1 MSEALATAPAPP
13 GIRLVSAPRPGGGRP
28 ASFWRFEGAP
38 APGTGRTPLLAVAGL
53 GLDGRV
59 FRSLAPLAADRDL
72 VLANLPN
79 EVPPGP
85 ALEPFV
91 RAALETLDAAG
102 HAGRPAVLAG
112 SSFGGMVALAAA
124 LAAPERTAALVLLGT
139 GPGWSWVRPR
149 LRAGALLH
157 PLVPRRAYPRVFAA
171 VMLPPGRWADPAARE
186 DLRVQMLHRTKGF
199 IGACVAGMR
208 AFDGG
213 ERLGEVRAPALV
225 VHGDQ
230 DAVFPPAAG
239 DALASRLPRRTLRT
253 IEDCG
258 HLPHVSRPSET
269 LDAIRSFLAREGL

>member
-1 MSEALATAPAPP
+1 VSDTGVSAL
-13 GIRLVSAPRPGGGRP
+13 RLVSAPARPGRP

-38 APGTGRTPLLAVAGL
+38 PPGAGRTPVLALAGL

-59 FRSLAPLAADRDL
+59 FRGLAPLAAERDL

-91 RAALETLDAAG
+91 RGALDALDAAG

-139 GPGWSWVRPR
+139 GPGWRFVHAR
-149 LRAGALLH
+149 LRAGSRFH
-157 PLVPRRAYPRVFAA
+157 PLVPRRAYPRVFAT
-171 VMLPPGRWADPAARE
+171 VMLPPGRWADPTARG
-186 DLRVQMLHRTKGF
+186 DLRAQMLHRTKEF

-208 AFDGG
+208 AFEGG
-213 ERLGEVRAPALV
+213 ERLGEVRAPALI

-230 DAVFPPAAG
+230 DAVFSRAAA
-239 DALASRLPRRTLRT
+239 DALAARLPRRAVR
-253 IEDCG
+253 IVEDCG
-258 HLPHVSRPSET
+258 HLPHVSRPDET
-269 LDAIRSFLAREGL
+269 VDAIRTFLGREGL